1 MHLIIITNKHSIKHS
16 KCYVFEAQDD

>member
-1 MHLIIITNKHSIKHS
+1 MHLIIIINKHSIKHS

>member
-1 MHLIIITNKHSIKHS
+1 MHLIIIINEHSIKHS